1 MYEQSFVP
9 GCTSC
14 KACCLLS
21 SVKLH
26 AGYITRDGRFL
37 PDSEIFPDVLHLGNL
52 NWKGFTH
59 IGKFEKNPDSIQ
71 SDYDID

>member
-1 MYEQSFVP
+1 MYLQSFVP
-9 GCTSC
+9 GFTSC
-14 KACCLLS
+14 KASCLLS

-26 AGYITRDGRFL
+26 AGYIKREGRFL
-37 PDSEIFPDVLHLGNL
+37 PHSETFPDVLHLGNL